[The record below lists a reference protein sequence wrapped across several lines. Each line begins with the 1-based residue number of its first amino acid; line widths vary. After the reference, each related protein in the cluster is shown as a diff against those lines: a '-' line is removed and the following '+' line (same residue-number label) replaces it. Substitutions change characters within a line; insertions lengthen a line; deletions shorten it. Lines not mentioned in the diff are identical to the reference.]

1 MNCAHRGSVET
12 AAPADTGCSL
22 PSCILAHLLYTLSP
36 HRRRASRQPLWALPN
51 LVCACIC
58 GGTGRQTRALSAMP
72 SAQSR
77 WDVFRSERHAER
89 SEPLGRVTLVLDRRA
104 SAAAPPAAHA
114 APAALAAALTGLLAI
129 VVRRRRR
136 RRWIAHDGAR
146 AAAGWRRPRRRLQRR
161 RGGGGGGGRRGGRRG
176 GRAELGADCSH
187 GGWQRG
193 SIPRPLV
200 LAALALPFSTL
211 PSREEGSGAR
221 CLSGGR
227 DHY

>member
-1 MNCAHRGSVET
+1 MNCAHRAPSRPPHPRGHGVFAPLLHSRTPALHTFASPSSSEPAAALGSAKPPRRVN
-12 AAPADTGCSL
+12 L
-22 PSCILAHLLYTLSP
+22 
-36 HRRRASRQPLWALPN
+36 RRA
-51 LVCACIC
+51 
-58 GGTGRQTRALSAMP
+58 GRQTRALSAMP

-146 AAAGWRRPRRRLQRR
+146 AAAGWWRPRRRLQRR

-176 GRAELGADCSH
+176 GRAEVGADCSH

-193 SIPRPLV
+193 SIPCPLV

>member
-1 MNCAHRGSVET
+1 MHSRTPALHTFASPSSSEPAAALGSAKPPRRVN
-12 AAPADTGCSL
+12 L
-22 PSCILAHLLYTLSP
+22 
-36 HRRRASRQPLWALPN
+36 RRA
-51 LVCACIC
+51 
-58 GGTGRQTRALSAMP
+58 GRQTRALSAMP

-146 AAAGWRRPRRRLQRR
+146 AAAGWWRPRRRLQRR

-176 GRAELGADCSH
+176 GRAEVGADCSH

-193 SIPRPLV
+193 SIPCPLV

-227 DHY
+227 DPY